1 MVKIAP
7 HSFIY
12 PPHTHTNMIRNVLYG
27 KCKDMRLYENRKQQK
42 AKKKKTNKSCFI
54 PLCVFGIQFACI
66 DEDKAY
72 IDVDYMNPNTSVC
85 LLKGSIK

>member
-1 MVKIAP
+1 MYCMANVKICDC
-7 HSFIY
+7 
-12 PPHTHTNMIRNVLYG
+12 TKT
-27 KCKDMRLYENRKQQK
+27 ENNKKQ
-42 AKKKKTNKSCFI
+42 KKKKTNKSCFI

-85 LLKGSIK
+85 LLKGSIE

>member
-1 MVKIAP
+1 MYCMANVKICDC
-7 HSFIY
+7 
-12 PPHTHTNMIRNVLYG
+12 TKT
-27 KCKDMRLYENRKQQK
+27 ENNKKQ
-42 AKKKKTNKSCFI
+42 KKKTNKSCFI